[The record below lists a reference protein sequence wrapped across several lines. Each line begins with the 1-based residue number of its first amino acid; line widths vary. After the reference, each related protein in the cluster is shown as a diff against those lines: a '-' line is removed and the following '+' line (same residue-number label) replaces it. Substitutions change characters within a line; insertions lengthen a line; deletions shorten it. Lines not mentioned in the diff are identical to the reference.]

1 MWQVL
6 QIIEFRLRRLRR
18 YGFAAVGAYTN
29 RLLVHSRH
37 DIATGATMGAYTIRL
52 GVHLRRHSIATGAT
66 MGAFMMGG
74 GARASNTPLSQFPD
88 SWFFF
93 ASLFFFLAA
102 NLASE
107 FFFL

>member
-37 DIATGATMGAYTIRL
+37 DIATGATMGAYTNRL
-52 GVHLRRHSIATGAT
+52 MVHLRRHSIATGAT

-74 GARASNTPLSQFPD
+74 GARTSNTPLSQFPD

-102 NLASE
+102 YLASE
-107 FFFL
+107 SFFL